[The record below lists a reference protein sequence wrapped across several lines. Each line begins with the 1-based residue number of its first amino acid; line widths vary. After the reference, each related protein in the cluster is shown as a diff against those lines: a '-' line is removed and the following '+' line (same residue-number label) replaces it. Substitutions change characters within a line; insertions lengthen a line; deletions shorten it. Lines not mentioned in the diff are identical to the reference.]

1 MEGPTDH
8 FLCKMSDNVY
18 KIDFCRYKI
27 RDMDSKIV
35 LVDINHEDF
44 EDSKSELPEEELP
57 DEERLIR
64 YKFGPD
70 FLEFQTIGTELEF
83 KVGELPV
90 KNLVMIERHYFKGK
104 LIKSY
109 DFNVNFCIPGTTNAM
124 EAIYDLPEL
133 TEEEK
138 EDIRSSPWEVKA
150 DSFFFVD
157 GRLVIH
163 TRSEYDYSPFE

>member
-35 LVDINHEDF
+35 LVDINHADYEDEKT
-44 EDSKSELPEEELP
+44 EDPTEEIP

-70 FLEFQTIGTELEF
+70 FLEFDTIGTELEF
-83 KVGELPV
+83 KVGPLPV
-90 KNLVMIERHYFKGK
+90 KNMVMVERHYFRGK
-104 LIKSY
+104 LLKNY
-109 DFNVNFCIPGTTNAM
+109 DFDFKFCIPETTNTW
-124 EAIYDLPEL
+124 EAIYELPKL
-133 TEEEK
+133 TEEEM
-138 EDIRSSPWEVKA
+138 EEIRSAPWEVKA
-150 DSFFFVD
+150 DSFFFVE
-157 GRLVIH
+157 GKLVIH
-163 TRSEYDYSPFE
+163 TRSEYDYTPFD